1 MRTIRIVI
9 LFVMSF
15 AMTANALGA
24 WGRAVWVHPSKNEE
38 DFKRDY
44 KMCEDRAAA
53 NAAHWG
59 MAGNIFSIA
68 SDTNK
73 CLVGEGWQKVNKAA
87 FEKQQKTPVWVL
99 RFDTALVGAIRAP
112 RSAEAPRK
120 EELNAPSFEDEQV
133 VLSGK
138 IDPPSLAVRVRNKT
152 LSSAK
157 LLWDEAS
164 LVDLDGTSRRII
176 RAGTDFND
184 RQRPQMPT
192 IVAAESEVLVPFL
205 PADWVEYVE
214 PVKKW
219 RRMTLVPKEQTID
232 ASGVKLAA
240 GLTPDQLKANVAERN
255 VGKEYRLLLPVE
267 IGGQI
272 VDYTLIF
279 RVTATDAYSVP
290 LVEFE
295 KMLFP
300 FERPFL

>member
-1 MRTIRIVI
+1 
-9 LFVMSF
+9 
-15 AMTANALGA
+15 
-24 WGRAVWVHPSKNEE
+24 
-38 DFKRDY
+38 
-44 KMCEDRAAA
+44 MCEDRAAA

-73 CLVGEGWQKVNKAA
+73 CLQGEGWQKVNKAA

-99 RFDTALVGAIRAP
+99 KFDTALVGAIRAP
-112 RSAEAPRK
+112 RSAETPRK
-120 EELNAPSFEDEQV
+120 EELSAPSFEDEQV

-138 IDPPSLAVRVRNKT
+138 IDPPALAVRVRNKT

-164 LVDLDGTSRRII
+164 FVDLDGTSRRIM

-192 IVAAESEVLVPFL
+192 IVAAESEVLMPFL

-240 GLTPDQLKANVAERN
+240 GLTPEQLKANVTERN
-255 VGKEYRLLLPVE
+255 VGKEYRVLLPIE
-267 IGGQI
+267 IGGQV

-279 RVTATDAYSVP
+279 RVTATDAYSVT

-300 FERPFL
+300 FERTSL

>member
-1 MRTIRIVI
+1 MHRMAVL
-9 LFVMSF
+9 LFVTV
-15 AMTANALGA
+15 TAASDAFGA
-24 WGRAVWVHPSKNEE
+24 WGRAVWVHPSRNEQ

-73 CLVGEGWQKVNKAA
+73 CLQGEGWQKVNKAA

-99 RFDTALVGAIRAP
+99 KFDTALVGAIRAP
-112 RSAEAPRK
+112 RSEEAPRK
-120 EELNAPSFEDEQV
+120 EEVSGPSFEDDQV
-133 VLSGK
+133 ALSGK
-138 IDPPSLAVRVRNKT
+138 IDPPALAVRVRNKT

-176 RAGTDFND
+176 RAGIDFND

-192 IVAAESEVLVPFL
+192 IIAAESEALMPFL
-205 PADWVEYVE
+205 PAEWVDYVE

-240 GLTPDQLKANVAERN
+240 GMTPEQLKANVAERN
-255 VGKEYRLLLPVE
+255 VGKEYRLLLPIE
-267 IGGQI
+267 IGGQV

-279 RVTATDAYSVP
+279 RVAATDAYSVT

>member
-9 LFVMSF
+9 LVLVSV
-15 AMTANALGA
+15 APALNALAA
-24 WGRAVWVHPSKNEE
+24 WGRAVWVHPSKNEQ

-73 CLVGEGWQKVNKAA
+73 CLQGEGWQKVNKAA

-99 RFDTALVGAIRAP
+99 KFDTALVGAIRAP

-120 EELNAPSFEDEQV
+120 EELRDPSFEDEQV

-164 LVDLDGTSRRII
+164 FVDLDGTSRRII

-192 IVAAESEVLVPFL
+192 IVAAESEVLMPFL
-205 PADWVEYVE
+205 PADWVDYVE

-219 RRMTLVPKEQTID
+219 RRMTLTPKEQTID

-240 GLTPDQLKANVAERN
+240 GLTPEQLKANVAERN
-255 VGKEYRLLLPVE
+255 VGKEYRVLLPIE
-267 IGGQI
+267 IGGQV

-279 RVTATDAYSVP
+279 RVTATDAYSVT

-300 FERPFL
+300 FERTSL

>member
-1 MRTIRIVI
+1 MRTVRVAF
-9 LFVMSF
+9 LLLVSLVV
-15 AMTANALGA
+15 ASNALAA

-73 CLVGEGWQKVNKAA
+73 CLQGEGWQKVNKAA

-99 RFDTALVGAIRAP
+99 KFDTALVGAIRAP
-112 RSAEAPRK
+112 RSAETPRK
-120 EELNAPSFEDEQV
+120 EELSAPSFEDEQV

-138 IDPPSLAVRVRNKT
+138 VDPPALAVRVRNKT

-164 LVDLDGTSRRII
+164 FVDLDGTSRRII

-192 IVAAESEVLVPFL
+192 IVAAESEVLTPFL
-205 PADWVEYVE
+205 PADWVDYVE
-214 PVKKW
+214 PAKKW

-255 VGKEYRLLLPVE
+255 VGKEYRVLLPIE

-279 RVTATDAYSVP
+279 RVTATDAYSVT

-300 FERPFL
+300 FERTSL

>member
-1 MRTIRIVI
+1 MRTIGVVI
-9 LFVMSF
+9 LVLVSVVP
-15 AMTANALGA
+15 ASNALAA
-24 WGRAVWVHPSKNEE
+24 WGRAVWIHPSKNEQ

-73 CLVGEGWQKVNKAA
+73 CLQGEGWQKVNKAA

-99 RFDTALVGAIRAP
+99 KFDTALVGAIRAP
-112 RSAEAPRK
+112 RSADTPRK
-120 EELNAPSFEDEQV
+120 EELSAPSFEDEQV

-138 IDPPSLAVRVRNKT
+138 VDPPALAVRVRNKT

-164 LVDLDGTSRRII
+164 FVDLDGTSRRII

-192 IVAAESEVLVPFL
+192 IVAAESEVLMPFL
-205 PADWVEYVE
+205 PADWVDYVE

-219 RRMTLVPKEQTID
+219 RRMTLTPKEQTID
-232 ASGVKLAA
+232 VSGVKLAA
-240 GLTPDQLKANVAERN
+240 GLTPEQLKANVAERN
-255 VGKEYRLLLPVE
+255 VGKEYRVLLPIE
-267 IGGQI
+267 IGGQV

-279 RVTATDAYSVP
+279 RVTATDAYSVT

-300 FERPFL
+300 FERPSL

>member
-1 MRTIRIVI
+1 MRTIGVVI
-9 LFVMSF
+9 LVLVSVVP
-15 AMTANALGA
+15 ASNALAA
-24 WGRAVWVHPSKNEE
+24 WGRAVWIHPSKNEQ

-73 CLVGEGWQKVNKAA
+73 CLQGEGWQKVNKAA

-99 RFDTALVGAIRAP
+99 KFDTALVGAIRAP
-112 RSAEAPRK
+112 RSADTPRK
-120 EELNAPSFEDEQV
+120 EELSAPSFEDEQV

-138 IDPPSLAVRVRNKT
+138 IDPPALAVRVRNKT

-164 LVDLDGTSRRII
+164 FVDLDGTSRRII

-192 IVAAESEVLVPFL
+192 IVAAESEVLMPFL

-219 RRMTLVPKEQTID
+219 RRMTLTPKEQTID

-240 GLTPDQLKANVAERN
+240 GVTPEQVKANVAERN

-267 IGGQI
+267 IAGQI

-279 RVTATDAYSVP
+279 RVTATDAYSLT

-300 FERPFL
+300 FERPSL